1 MEEYKIIERLQAHEP
16 IILGEET
23 VSHYSILIP
32 FIKKEDGL
40 HLLFEVRS
48 LTMRRQPGE
57 VCFPGGRVDRDDD
70 SAKGAAVREAQEEL
84 GLGDASIG
92 RVYSFGK
99 LVSPFGMTISTY
111 VGFIDHESEI
121 QPNPAEVEEV
131 FTVPLSYFLN
141 EKPDEHIIKVEVKP
155 EDGFPYDLIANG
167 REYKWQTR
175 QYAEYFYHYEGRV
188 IWGLTA
194 RVLKEFVEK
203 VLIGES

>member
-1 MEEYKIIERLQAHEP
+1 MEEHKIIERLQAHEP
-16 IILGEET
+16 IILGEEA
-23 VSHYSILIP
+23 VRNYSILIP

-57 VCFPGGRVDRDDD
+57 ICFPGGKVDRDDD
-70 SAKGAAVREAQEEL
+70 SAKGAAIREAREEL
-84 GLGDASIG
+84 GLRDASIG

-111 VGFIDHESEI
+111 VGFIDQESEI
-121 QPNPAEVEEV
+121 QPNPSEVEEV

-155 EDGFPYDLIANG
+155 EDGFPYELIANG

-175 QYAEYFYHYEGRV
+175 QYSEYFYHYEGRV

-194 RVLKEFVEK
+194 RVLREFVDK
-203 VLIGES
+203 VLKKE